1 MTLVIFLSKILF
13 LFIFLKKYDIICIE
27 KKLKEKQE
35 SNAINKKTSEFEILD
50 CIDFDSSS
58 ILIQAGSGTM
68 LMNYDENEY
77 EVEKAEG

>member
-1 MTLVIFLSKILF
+1 MKI
-13 LFIFLKKYDIICIE
+13 
-27 KKLKEKQE
+27 KL
-35 SNAINKKTSEFEILD
+35 INKKTSEFEILD

-77 EVEKAEG
+77 EVEKVSEETITEEITIAE